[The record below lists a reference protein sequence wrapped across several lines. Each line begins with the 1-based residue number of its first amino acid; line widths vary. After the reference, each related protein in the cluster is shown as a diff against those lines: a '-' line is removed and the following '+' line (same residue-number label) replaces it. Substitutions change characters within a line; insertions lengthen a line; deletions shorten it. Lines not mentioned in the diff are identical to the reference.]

1 MVKFQQWNSI
11 KPSIHI
17 AKRSPILL
25 ELERKLSWSV
35 GSSTFRRSSA
45 RRWLYH

>member
-25 ELERKLSWSV
+25 ELERKLE
-35 GSSTFRRSSA
+35 RRLICLSKVFSP
-45 RRWLYH
+45 